1 MRQSVVPHIG
11 HFPGLVLKRDGTP
24 VCGGSLEFLA
34 YCQRRLETRS
44 ARALPAD
51 EPLQT
56 LVKLY
61 RDRTQARELD
71 RSRADEPPA
80 DSRDR

>member
-1 MRQSVVPHIG
+1 MKKSVVPHIG
-11 HFPGLVLKRDGTP
+11 HFSGLVLKRDGTP

-56 LVKLY
+56 LVQLY
-61 RDRTQARELD
+61 RDRVRPRELD
-71 RSRADEPPA
+71 RSGGED
-80 DSRDR
+80 